1 MNGCALWVQF
11 QLRFGSEGGNVE
23 PSSSVISTNSYVFRT
38 CIIVSKVL
46 RIAEFD
52 SDNDPGEQ
60 NIFPCLFKI
69 HMLRISSIRFTK
81 TQVER
86 VISRSA
92 RADATKVSEK
102 EGILKRPISC
112 RSDRTRPVDTPL
124 SVREVPQK
132 VCSTRM
138 CTARNDACKSLRGC
152 RCQRHW

>member
-1 MNGCALWVQF
+1 M
-11 QLRFGSEGGNVE
+11 E

-46 RIAEFD
+46 RIAKFD
-52 SDNDPGEQ
+52 SDDNPSEQ

-69 HMLRISSIRFTK
+69 HMLWISSIRFTK

-112 RSDRTRPVDTPL
+112 RSDRTTP
-124 SVREVPQK
+124 S
-132 VCSTRM
+132 
-138 CTARNDACKSLRGC
+138 
-152 RCQRHW
+152 